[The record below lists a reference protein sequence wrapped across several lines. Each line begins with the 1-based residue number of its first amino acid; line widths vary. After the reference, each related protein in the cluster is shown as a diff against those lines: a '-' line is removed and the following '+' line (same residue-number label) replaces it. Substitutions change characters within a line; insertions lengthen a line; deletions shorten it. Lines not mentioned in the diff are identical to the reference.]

1 MGGGASNV
9 SDSSAACRAFR
20 LEIQLIMAP
29 PTTKATTIHGLSK
42 RLAARIGDMTGRA
55 YLDLPSGRPVAPG
68 FSRSSLPMLSRME
81 VSAWTFLRR

>member
-1 MGGGASNV
+1 MGGGAWSG

-20 LEIQLIMAP
+20 LDIQLMMAP
-29 PTTKATTIHGLSK
+29 PTTKAMTIQGLSK
-42 RLAARIGDMTGRA
+42 RLAARRGGMRA
-55 YLDLPSGRPVAPG
+55 EDYLDLPSGRPVEPG